1 MYPHQPTFPQRA
13 LRGALVVLCTI
24 SALSTAACG
33 GDDPQDTSNVCFGVE
48 EPATREGAALVAE
61 ELGINEFLCEAR
73 ISETAFNEA
82 RNVTT
87 YTFDPESGPLCLRG
101 EAFRVSTRD
110 SGSEDLI
117 IFLQGGGACWSEF
130 CLAVT
135 RAPAGVPNANL
146 LNPTLEANPL
156 SDWNVVYLPY
166 CDGSLF
172 SGNNDLDDDGDGQND
187 RFHRGLQN
195 LSASLDI
202 ARREFPSPRRVVLA
216 GSSGGGFGTIL
227 GAPLVR
233 HVYPDAELYVLNDSG
248 VGVARGEDDPAF
260 VQQLIEEFNV
270 ERFFPESCVGCT
282 ENGHITRFVDW
293 YLERDPDIRVGAF
306 TSWYDSIIA
315 NTFLKVDPADFRD
328 NVDEELSRIQEAFPE
343 QFRRFIIDG
352 TTHTTLLGDVSG
364 IVGSDLTAIELPP
377 GFINEIGNVEIGS
390 LTTTSIGDL
399 TMSAW
404 IGAMVN
410 RDDENWVDITEVPG
424 PVPGEDAPEPSE

>member
-1 MYPHQPTFPQRA
+1 MYHLPKSNPVRA
-13 LRGALVVLCTI
+13 FRGAIAILCSFSVLT
-24 SALSTAACG
+24 LAAC
-33 GDDPQDTSNVCFGVE
+33 DEDTEQDPANVCFGVE
-48 EPATREGAALVAE
+48 EPATRDGAALVAE

-73 ISETAFNEA
+73 ISETEVDEA

-87 YTFDPESGPLCLRG
+87 YTFDTESGPLCLRG
-101 EAFRVSTRD
+101 EAFRMSTRD

-135 RAPAGVPNANL
+135 RAPSGVPNANL

-156 SDWNVVYLPY
+156 ADWNVVYLPY

-172 SGNNDLDDDGDGQND
+172 SGNNDLDDDGDGESD

-260 VQQLIEEFNV
+260 VEQLIEEFNV
-270 ERFFPESCVGCT
+270 ERFFPESCVDCT
-282 ENGHITRFVDW
+282 ANGHITRFVDW
-293 YLERDPDIRVGAF
+293 YLARDPEIRVGAF

-315 NTFLKVDPADFRD
+315 NTFLQVDPAYFRD
-328 NVDEELSRIQEAFPE
+328 EVDAELGRIQEAFPE